1 MFFPLTPMTTASSAS
16 QSYLARSAWLITI
29 GSRGP
34 MTEVVGALRKKNGRQ
49 PAAGISPP
57 ISRMCLR

>member
-1 MFFPLTPMTTASSAS
+1 MFLPLIPMTTASSAS
-16 QSYLARSAWLITI
+16 QSYRARAAELITI

-34 MTEVVGALRKKNGRQ
+34 ITEVVGALRKKNGRQ
-49 PAAGISPP
+49 PVSGISPP

>member
-1 MFFPLTPMTTASSAS
+1 MFLPLTPMTTASSAS
-16 QSYLARSAWLITI
+16 QSYLAAAAELITI
-29 GSRGP
+29 GSLGP
-34 MTEVVGALRKKNGRQ
+34 MTEVVGAFRKKKGRQ